1 VRAYL
6 RKAATDVAPG
16 RDTSRVVALNAR
28 LARRGVPRPI
38 LQLAVRDGVRQA
50 TLSATGL
57 YRWVFRGGASAQAYR
72 ALVAALADWLLDG
85 EGGRGKGERAVPE
98 SQVVANGL
106 PLVWRWVG
114 TGQPSD
120 VVVRLVGNAG
130 ERVDT
135 LHFDAA
141 GQAELPLPAG
151 VYRYASEGGG
161 ERGLVAVET
170 YSDEWR
176 PAQAVLRA
184 QEGAPAARLVGVGLR
199 DRWWWFAVAIAALAV
214 EWAWRRRQGLP

>member
-1 VRAYL
+1 SRRRAPL
-6 RKAATDVAPG
+6 RRGGEPCAGD
-16 RDTSRVVALNAR
+16 RDARGAAR
-28 LARRGVPRPI
+28 LGHPLPVAHARGGRTRPRADVRGDRARPLARCRDARPGLAVGPGPQHRRRAARRCGGPRPI
-38 LQLAVRDGVRQA
+38 VRVAGRDGVRRA
-50 TLSATGL
+50 TLSATGW

-85 EGGRGKGERAVPE
+85 EGGRGKGARAVPQ

-141 GQAELPLPAG
+141 GPAEMPL
-151 VYRYASEGGG
+151 R
-161 ERGLVAVET
+161 
-170 YSDEWR
+170 
-176 PAQAVLRA
+176 
-184 QEGAPAARLVGVGLR
+184 
-199 DRWWWFAVAIAALAV
+199 
-214 EWAWRRRQGLP
+214 